1 MCCLPLR
8 LLKKV
13 EKSDWTTL
21 LIALSD
27 NISFQTRG
35 VVNRMSLPEI
45 FKAIKQKLGIPEE
58 ESTLIAH
65 EAEKDISMEVGNEWD
80 ELVFDDLD
88 PEDRSEFRELKE
100 AIDAKR
106 AETFQEHWDI
116 IRKSMTTTR
125 RRGRPKK
132 EGEEK
137 RKVNVKGNVKVKRK
151 WLKRI
156 RVKKPLEDEEEQEP
170 KKQKTSGSSN
180 EEHVEEDFPSMSANP
195 DQNHLLFE
203 ENQEAATSSN
213 QEDLT
218 SELASAL
225 SNATQGRT
233 SGAEKDITSAL
244 AASSTNEDALTRS
257 GQNAEAGAVSSSDIV
272 VPLQQISSPAPRSP
286 GGVSQMSINSRASH
300 RPNLS
305 WQSVFCPTCEYE
317 YGQYK
322 YDPCP
327 GSRDPP
333 TWTYRVADEEGVCFF
348 LIFIF

>member
-45 FKAIKQKLGIPEE
+45 FKAIKQKLGIPEEE

-137 RKVNVKGNVKVKRK
+137 RKVNVK
-151 WLKRI
+151 
-156 RVKKPLEDEEEQEP
+156 
-170 KKQKTSGSSN
+170 TSGSSN
-180 EEHVEEDFPSMSANP
+180 EEHVEEDVPSMSANP

-233 SGAEKDITSAL
+233 SGAEKDIASAL
-244 AASSTNEDALTRS
+244 AAH
-257 GQNAEAGAVSSSDIV
+257 
-272 VPLQQISSPAPRSP
+272 P
-286 GGVSQMSINSRASH
+286 QMRMH
-300 RPNLS
+300 
-305 WQSVFCPTCEYE
+305 
-317 YGQYK
+317 
-322 YDPCP
+322 
-327 GSRDPP
+327 
-333 TWTYRVADEEGVCFF
+333 
-348 LIFIF
+348 